1 MSIDRAEWHQGDD
14 LPADL
19 DPAAAGTHIGMF
31 LAWAVLRDLTS
42 AAHETAHADALAAVR
57 ARAAQTTPGRYL
69 AAQCGGSLADDDL
82 AEEAQQFARE
92 YYISADAA
100 TGRDGQDDE
109 NNNGD
114 DDVVVVGSGVY
125 LDDYERTLA
134 AGLPSLY
141 HVHDS
146 WDNYDLLAPVL
157 DAAFEAWRERG

>member
-92 YYISADAA
+92 YYVSADADA
-100 TGRDGQDDE
+100 DAAAGHGGQDDH
-109 NNNGD
+109 
-114 DDVVVVGSGVY
+114 DVVAGSVVY